1 MVERIYALAGQP
13 MTAESRAA
21 MDAFMAGHPRGRFGS
36 IIYDLAELGIDRDE
50 RRKALEFYVE
60 RFGVTLEGGA

>member
-1 MVERIYALAGQP
+1 
-13 MTAESRAA
+13 